1 MVLHIYTI
9 KSRFLQVHQSSISSK
24 FFFFSEPGTNKFMM
38 TNSIHNPFIRSNC
51 LPYQHI
57 FRHHNSMNLQS
68 SVDGSM
74 SGGGLSPCAQKNFMM
89 QNPNTTMSCYNN
101 GYSNQTLMVCSPSTV
116 AGNIQ
121 DNNMA
126 RSMPIGANLSNP
138 MTLTKYPS
146 MNSSSSPSA
155 LSPVSYTNYLIY

>member
-1 MVLHIYTI
+1 
-9 KSRFLQVHQSSISSK
+9 
-24 FFFFSEPGTNKFMM
+24 M
-38 TNSIHNPFIRSNC
+38 TNNLSNSFISNHRSNC

-68 SVDGSM
+68 GVDGSV
-74 SGGGLSPCAQKNFMM
+74 SGGGLSPCAQKSFMM

-101 GYSNQTLMVCSPSTV
+101 GYSNQTLMVCTPSTV
-116 AGNIQ
+116 NAAN
-121 DNNMA
+121 NSNMA
-126 RSMPIGANLSNP
+126 RSMPIGPSLSNT

-155 LSPVSYTNYLIY
+155 LSPVSYKNDLIY